1 MNIFNCYAKR
11 FDHLVRFFG
20 AAVFFLGLAGL
31 SAEALEVREITNAA
45 GSWYYDQSRG
55 LSFLITDSKAI
66 PDQGLS
72 IRVNGQSIS
81 SSIEITGSD
90 FEKTFRYT
98 GLVPNQNYYVQFI
111 ARSLTETRQ
120 LSFYFDTFFQDL
132 QRIEMEN
139 WDFQGGGHVLGS
151 ELTEANFKTYKNNA
165 GIPGVDYFET
175 SPAEGARVFRG
186 ITNRQLIEPQTVLA
200 IEPPRSRAS
209 GEYVSR
215 IDYSV
220 GWIRRG
226 DWMQYTREQNVGTY
240 EVYLRCSGIP
250 GVAMQMDEVLNGGSE
265 SMRLKSLGWFMRP
278 DVSTEQN
285 KYRWIPLTNVE
296 GETLKVQLGGKRT
309 FRFTA
314 LRDGFHVNLCLF
326 KQVSS
331 AIPSTQPRIIYANPI
346 PGAIKANTDS
356 IVGFEISNI
365 TSLLDASKVQA
376 YLDGVLWPQDR
387 MSISIL
393 ESGARFELNRQS
405 LFAFDS
411 THTMRV
417 IYPLSSEAGGA
428 GAVVNRDVSWTFK
441 VRSEAPLEI
450 STPYPNPNQKINLA
464 VRADRTGYDFEYR
477 PEAGLKHR
485 IQYMDNPYDPRWTDL
500 FVLQSSGESLFF
512 NRSFNDAN
520 FLLYRVIIEAPY

>member
-1 MNIFNCYAKR
+1 MNKLNCR
-11 FDHLVRFFG
+11 VRRIAHFVKFFG
-20 AAVFFLGLAGL
+20 AAVVFLGFAGL
-31 SAEALEVREITNAA
+31 SAEALEVREITKAA

-55 LSFLITDSKAI
+55 LSFLVTDTKAI
-66 PDQGLS
+66 PNQGLS
-72 IRVNGQSIS
+72 IRINGNNIS
-81 SSIEITGSD
+81 SSIEITGTD

-98 GLVPNQNYYVQFI
+98 GLIPNQSYYVQFI

-165 GIPGVDYFET
+165 GIPGVDYFES

-186 ITNRQLIEPQTVLA
+186 ITNQQLIGPQTVVA
-200 IEPPRSRAS
+200 MEPLRSRAS

-220 GWIRRG
+220 GWIRRN
-226 DWMQYTREQNVGTY
+226 DWMQYTRVQAVGTY

-250 GVAMQMDEVLNGGSE
+250 GVAMQMDEVLNSGSE
-265 SMRLKSLGWFMRP
+265 SMSLKSLGWFTRP
-278 DVSTEQN
+278 DVATEQN

-331 AIPSTQPRIIYANPI
+331 TIPSTQPRIVYANPI
-346 PGAIKANTDS
+346 PGAIKANTDAV
-356 IVGFEISNI
+356 VGFQISNI
-365 TSLLDASKVQA
+365 TSLFDASKVQA
-376 YLDGVLWPQDR
+376 YLDGVLWPHDR

-393 ESGARFELNRQS
+393 DSGARFELNRQS

-417 IYPLSSEAGGA
+417 IYPLSSGG
-428 GAVVNRDVSWTFK
+428 GPQVNRDVSWTFK
-441 VRSEAPLEI
+441 VRSEAPPEI
-450 STPYPNPNQKINLA
+450 FTPYPNSNQKIKFT
-464 VRADRTGYDFEYR
+464 VHTDRTGYGFEYR
-477 PEAGLKHR
+477 PEPGLKHR
-485 IQYMDNPYDPRWTDL
+485 IQYMDNPYDPRWVDL
-500 FVLQSSGESLFF
+500 ITLQSSGESLFF
-512 NRSFNDAN
+512 NRSFDETN